1 MKDLGMR
8 LHEFVNL
15 RETASAGSTSS
26 GSVATVAMPLGDMIT
41 RNGGNFFT
49 GVNTSDPTP
58 NTPKKYKK
66 KSKFQNSL

>member
-1 MKDLGMR
+1 MR

-15 RETASAGSTSS
+15 KETASAGGTSS
-26 GSVATVAMPLGDMIT
+26 GSIATVAAPVGGMIS
-41 RNGGNFFT
+41 RNGGSFFS
-49 GVNTSDPTP
+49 GISTSDPTP

>member
-1 MKDLGMR
+1 MR
-8 LHEFVNL
+8 LSEFVEL
-15 RETASAGSTSS
+15 TEEASVCSTTAGSIAP
-26 GSVATVAMPLGDMIT
+26 VNMPIGGMIA
-41 RNGGNFFT
+41 RNGGSFFS

>member
-1 MKDLGMR
+1 MR

-15 RETASAGSTSS
+15 NEDGASTVSTTAGSIAPVS
-26 GSVATVAMPLGDMIT
+26 MPLGVVVS
-41 RNGGNFFT
+41 RNGEHFFT
-49 GVNTSDPTP
+49 GINTSDPTP